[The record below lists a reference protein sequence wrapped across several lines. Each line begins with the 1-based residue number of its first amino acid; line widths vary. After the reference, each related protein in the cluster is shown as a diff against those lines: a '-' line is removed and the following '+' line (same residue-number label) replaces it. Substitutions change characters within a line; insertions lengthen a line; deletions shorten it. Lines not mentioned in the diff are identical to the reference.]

1 RVLSWDAYLLAAG
14 ESTLLDGAIR
24 SRQLQS
30 YPAATA
36 RLSTIIDNRAK
47 LLDGMAVLLIMTKSE
62 EKAMINH
69 PFLTHAL
76 GAVRVARAASI
87 EAAAK
92 TIVEAQASGEHW
104 DWVYSHENE
113 KQTEKILFGD
123 TSTGKKRKR
132 GRVSDADLK
141 ARPKIV
147 GHEFVIQSLILGRL
161 VDDEG

>member
-30 YPAATA
+30 YPAPTA
-36 RLSTIIDNRAK
+36 KLSNITDNRSK
-47 LLDGMAVLLIMTKSE
+47 LLANMLVLLIMTKSE
-62 EKAMINH
+62 EKAMVNH

-76 GAVRVARAASI
+76 GAAKVSRAASI
-87 EAAAK
+87 EAAANA
-92 TIVEAQASGEHW
+92 IAQAHANGEHW

-113 KQTEKILFGD
+113 KQAEKILYGN

-161 VDDEG
+161 VDDEA